1 MVDVEQQPLQGTTK
15 LHGFV
20 RGQLDGVS
28 VDAVEG
34 QIHNEMGTTATLG
47 NTPKKRHANAA
58 EVPEAG
64 ETIEFTDGGV
74 GQYRPEALAGKIS
87 HLVTNKV
94 NVVMCGGVRAA
105 LESSIKV
112 GVGPAHGTGNDWHSI
127 IPEQSEEAGGR
138 MGKVFEAG
146 GKVTLAPGGGNNVG
160 SPGGGG
166 LQMVHRRG
174 HELTYKESSPNL

>member
-1 MVDVEQQPLQGTTK
+1 
-15 LHGFV
+15 
-20 RGQLDGVS
+20 
-28 VDAVEG
+28 
-34 QIHNEMGTTATLG
+34 MGTTATLG
-47 NTPKKRHANAA
+47 NTPKRRLAKAA

-64 ETIEFTDGGV
+64 EMTEFTDGGV

-94 NVVMCGGVRAA
+94 NVVVHGGVRAA

-112 GVGPAHGTGNDWHSI
+112 GIGPAHCTGNDWHSI

-138 MGKVFEAG
+138 MGKVFEARG
-146 GKVTLAPGGGNNVG
+146 EVTLAPGGGDVG

-174 HELTYKESSPNL
+174 HELT